1 MMPWSTRN
9 SPARK
14 QMVSRMK
21 RGDIFFAQLDP
32 TEGAEIQK
40 TRPVLIVSN
49 DVANRASSLVT
60 VLPLSS
66 NTTRIFPFEVE
77 LLTQDT
83 GLAKNSK
90 AMAQQV
96 RTIDKSRLSHKRSG
110 QLDARKMLLVDAA
123 MRVHL
128 GL

>member
-1 MMPWSTRN
+1 
-9 SPARK
+9 
-14 QMVSRMK
+14 MK

-49 DVANRASSLVT
+49 DVANRASSLVA

-83 GLAKNSK
+83 GLPKDSK

-96 RTIDKSRLSHKRSG
+96 RTIDKLHLSAKRSG
-110 QLDARKMLLVDAA
+110 QVNTRKMPLIDAA
-123 MRVHL
+123 LRLHL

>member
-1 MMPWSTRN
+1 
-9 SPARK
+9 
-14 QMVSRMK
+14 MVSRMK